1 MSITS
6 IRSEANISD
15 HAKLLLLA
23 GIVAYLHVSVR
34 SYKGPCLNLALLS
47 NRSGRNKSVEVS

>member
-1 MSITS
+1 MDIS

-23 GIVAYLHVSVR
+23 GIVAYLCISVR
-34 SYKGPCLNLALLS
+34 SHKGPCLNLALL
-47 NRSGRNKSVEVS
+47 K